1 MDWPMMAVFERLV
14 PRGVRVYLADPPFD
28 HSKIFL
34 VDDEWCSIGSS
45 NWDDRSLRL
54 NFELNLELVDRD
66 LSRRLHALADRKLA
80 ASRPLPVEE
89 LSGLSLPV
97 RLRNRFLRLFSP
109 YL

>member
-1 MDWPMMAVFERLV
+1 
-14 PRGVRVYLADPPFD
+14 VRVYLADPPFD